1 MADGRLIFDTV
12 LNSDGVEKGVN
23 RLSGGLKKAASASLK
38 AFTAATAAAATS
50 VVVLGTN
57 AVKSYAE
64 YEQLVGGV
72 ETLFKDS
79 QGIVMDYANN
89 AYKTAGLSANEYMDT
104 VTSFSASLLQSLDGD
119 TTAAAEKANVA
130 ITDMSDNANKMGTNM
145 QDIQNAYQG
154 FAKQNYTMLDNL
166 KLGYGGTK
174 EEMSRLLEEASKISG
189 IKYDISS
196 YADIIDAIHVVQEE
210 MDITGTTAKEASTTI
225 EGSVNM
231 TKSAWSNLVTGIA
244 DDNQDFNVLV
254 DNFVTSA
261 STAATNILPRIEIAI
276 NGIGTLIE
284 TLLPIIVNRIPE
296 IIDTVLPKLITSG
309 MNMLQAIVTGLQQNL
324 PQIVTGVMLI
334 MSQFVTTFIQML
346 PQIIEMGLQLIVQ
359 LALGIAQALPTL
371 VPTIVEVM
379 LQIVNTLIDN
389 IDMLVD
395 AAIQIIIALAQG
407 LIASLP
413 ILIEKAP
420 ILISKLCEAIIN
432 CAGTLGKGAAELIL
446 KLGAGLIQNIPVLV
460 KNVPQIVNAVLD
472 ALKLGFEAVVE
483 IGGNLVIGLW
493 NGIND
498 KVGWIVDKVKGFGGN
513 VLGAI
518 KKAFDINSPSRK
530 FRWIGQMCVEG
541 FEQPLEEYNPYD
553 TLGNSIQA
561 NEKVMQMNFAGSRNI
576 TTDRFDYKKLGRAT
590 ADAIGKSGL
599 KITIDDRELGRIVKG
614 YN

>member
-23 RLSGGLKKAASASLK
+23 SLSGGLKKAASASLK
-38 AFTAATAAAATS
+38 AVTAATAAAATS

-296 IIDTVLPKLITSG
+296 IINTVLPKLITSG

-334 MSQFVTTFIQML
+334 MGQFVTTFIQML

-395 AAIQIIIALAQG
+395 AAIQIIITLAQG

-446 KLGAGLIQNIPVLV
+446 KLGAGLIQNIPMLV

-498 KVGWIVDKVKGFGGN
+498 KVGWIVDKVKGFGGD

-576 TTDRFDYKKLGRAT
+576 TTDRFDY
-590 ADAIGKSGL
+590 
-599 KITIDDRELGRIVKG
+599 
-614 YN
+614 